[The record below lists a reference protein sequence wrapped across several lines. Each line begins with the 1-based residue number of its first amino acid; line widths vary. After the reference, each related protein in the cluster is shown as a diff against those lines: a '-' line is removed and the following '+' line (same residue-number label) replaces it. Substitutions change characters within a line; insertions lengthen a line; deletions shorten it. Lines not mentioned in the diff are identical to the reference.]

1 MTIEEKRNIV
11 RNFCKNR
18 ISCNACR
25 LNNKELSFES
35 AGYSLVG
42 NDCLSIEVASER
54 DLNKAINVIGG
65 YACFNVLTPE
75 EKKFLDEVTS
85 KYNQSKTPT
94 ETTDAPTETTDA
106 PTEKRHIRPLSP
118 EQQKVCAD
126 VIKFYGYDL
135 QRMVA
140 IEEMSELTKEL
151 SKQKRGK
158 GDREHVIEE
167 IADVYICLEMLEQ
180 MNGITREELY
190 EWIDKK
196 VDRIDKRI
204 KSEGKIAD

>member
-1 MTIEEKRNIV
+1 MT
-11 RNFCKNR
+11 NR
-18 ISCNACR
+18 ANWI
-25 LNNKELSFES
+25 FES
-35 AGYSLVG
+35 RTPHGDIYSCSNCGHKYEETDEGLPNRCIMCG
-42 NDCLSIEVASER
+42 MDM
-54 DLNKAINVIGG
+54 VI
-65 YACFNVLTPE
+65 F
-75 EKKFLDEVTS
+75 KFD
-85 KYNQSKTPT
+85 TPT
-94 ETTDAPTETTDA
+94 EKADTPTEANRPTDT
-106 PTEKRHIRPLSP
+106 PTDHIRPLSP

-158 GDREHVIEE
+158 GDREHIIEE

-204 KSEGKIAD
+204 KSEGKIEA